1 MQSRLGANLRSLRYP
16 AALALLWCLLIA
28 GERAANAQ
36 QCRVIELHFTPAT
49 TLQIVAWIED
59 AQGTY
64 VDTTY
69 ITNGVGLYGLG
80 NRPGIVEFN
89 SGPRWPYGRRETT
102 FPVWAHRH
110 GQSFPAVV
118 FQNLDDNA
126 QAERD
131 LSHPFNESSVDTFYC
146 RPLRSD
152 ETAWDT
158 GTCASTPYTDKGQL
172 SATRTS
178 RYPPRSDLKKVGP
191 DHVSVEMYRQLN
203 PFDSVSRATPAVD
216 QPARLSWS
224 IPPGLAPGSYVLWV
238 EVAKEFDHNG
248 TYSAEARP
256 APVVAYGEYGE
267 PYRGQP
273 SLVYRVPFTLGA
285 TATTTRV
292 AEYHGYGD
300 PDGADGL
307 VSPPDGTIT
316 ANVPGSGASRLAL
329 VPEAGGYRVKVV
341 ARPEMDNV
349 APGAPIGAAVT
360 AVDGTSLTFVF
371 DAPGDDGAF
380 GQVTEYE
387 LRIRADE
394 PITEANFGSSMPVSV
409 TVDPDEPGQQQTV
422 TITGLLPQTRYY
434 VGLRAYDDCRNAGP
448 LVTVEAETTGRQPG
462 EVDACFVATAAYGT
476 RLANQVDLLRHF
488 RDALLA
494 KSVLGQLAISAYYTF
509 GPSLAGVVGESE
521 LLRSTAR
528 AALEPVVRRVGLL
541 RE

>member
-1 MQSRLGANLRSLRYP
+1 MQPRLGLTLLR
-16 AALALLWCLLIA
+16 AVATLAVFTCVLIA
-28 GERAANAQ
+28 GTRAARAQ
-36 QCRVIELHFTPAT
+36 QCRVIELHFTPAAE
-49 TLQIVAWIED
+49 LQIVAWIED
-59 AQGTY
+59 AQGAY

-80 NRPGIVEFN
+80 NRPGIIEFN

-118 FQNLDDNA
+118 FQNLDDNL

-152 ETAWDT
+152 EAAWDT

-172 SATRTS
+172 SNTRTS
-178 RYPPRSDLKKVGP
+178 LYPPRSDLKKLGP
-191 DHVSVEMYRQLN
+191 DHSSVEMYRELN

-224 IPPGLAPGSYVLWV
+224 IPPGLAPGNYVLWL
-238 EVAKEFDHNG
+238 EVAQEFDHNA

-273 SLVYRVPFTLGA
+273 SIVYRVPFSLGD
-285 TATTTRV
+285 TAVTTRV
-292 AEYHGYGD
+292 AEYFGYGD

-307 VSPPDGTIT
+307 VSPPDATIT
-316 ANVPGSGASRLAL
+316 TGKPASGASRLAL

-341 ARPEMDNV
+341 ARPEEDNV
-349 APGAPIGAAVT
+349 APGSPIGAAVT
-360 AVDGTSLTFVF
+360 SANGTSLTLVF
-371 DAPGDDGAF
+371 DAPGDDGMF

-387 LRIRADE
+387 LRIRANE
-394 PITEANFGSSMPVSV
+394 PITEDNFASSMPVSV
-409 TVDPDEPGQQQTV
+409 MVEPDEPGQQQTV
-422 TITGLLPQTRYY
+422 TVTGLLPQTRYY
-434 VGLRAYDDCRNAGP
+434 IGLRAYDDCRNASP

-462 EVDACFVATAAYGT
+462 EVDACFVATAAYGSK
-476 RLANQVDLLRHF
+476 LANEVELLRHF

-521 LLRSTAR
+521 LLRETAR
-528 AALEPVVRRVGLL
+528 AALEPVVRQVGLL
-541 RE
+541 HE